1 MNQKKITKRQ
11 DRSFCFMLQAGNAG
25 NYKRKLQTAV
35 IMILFKIK
43 KRQWDLQIRD
53 SSHVDVYSAST

>member
-25 NYKRKLQTAV
+25 NYIRKLQTAV
-35 IMILFKIK
+35 IMILFYDK
-43 KRQWDLQIRD
+43 KELVGFAD
-53 SSHVDVYSAST
+53 